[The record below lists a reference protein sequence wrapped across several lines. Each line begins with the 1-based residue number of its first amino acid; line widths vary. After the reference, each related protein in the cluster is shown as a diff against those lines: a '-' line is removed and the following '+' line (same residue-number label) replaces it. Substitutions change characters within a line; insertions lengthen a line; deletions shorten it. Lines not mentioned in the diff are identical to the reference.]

1 MRSDDKSRKANFL
14 IFGLAT
20 LVSSL
25 FIRISPLLADFVQQV
40 QDPAEGEA
48 RPWRPSGEDTEVI
61 ANLEFLESLEF
72 LEEEVA
78 LVDDYEAL
86 DKGREQNEQ

>member
-1 MRSDDKSRKANFL
+1 MSSGCKLQRNFL
-14 IFGLAT
+14 IFILGL
-20 LVSSL
+20 LVL
-25 FIRISPLLADFVQQV
+25 GFFMRISPLSADSVQQIPE
-40 QDPAEGEA
+40 PA
-48 RPWRPSGEDTEVI
+48 GEDTEVI

-86 DKGREQNEQ
+86 DKWEGEQNEQ

>member
-1 MRSDDKSRKANFL
+1 MKRLFMAGILAL
-14 IFGLAT
+14 IWTLPLA
-20 LVSSL
+20 
-25 FIRISPLLADFVQQV
+25 ADPVADSAQETQ
-40 QDPAEGEA
+40 GI
-48 RPWRPSGEDTEVI
+48 SGEDAEVI

-86 DKGREQNEQ
+86 DEWEVDRNEE

>member
-1 MRSDDKSRKANFL
+1 MRSDDKSRKAIPL
-14 IFGLAT
+14 VFGLAA

-25 FIRISPLLADFVQQV
+25 FMRISPLSADSVQQV
-40 QDPAEGEA
+40 QDLA
-48 RPWRPSGEDTEVI
+48 GEDTEVI

-72 LEEEVA
+72 LEEEAA

-86 DKGREQNEQ
+86 DKWEGDQNEH